1 MVSVHRLLAAGWR
14 QSYHLRLSIGLQ
26 RMATQLIAAPRL
38 KRVADGLLMSL
49 ANIVWVILILA
60 LTMSMCAALLNA
72 SPAVPTALKAR
83 Q

>member
-1 MVSVHRLLAAGWR
+1 
-14 QSYHLRLSIGLQ
+14 
-26 RMATQLIAAPRL
+26 MATQLIAAPRL

-72 SPAVPTALKAR
+72 SPAAGLQR
-83 Q
+83 